1 MSAITFDP
9 RIAMRD
15 LVAAGFTDDQ
25 ARTIVDVIRESHVDL
40 VSREYLDMR
49 LEALE
54 LRLTI
59 KLGTLM
65 LLINSALT
73 GIIIAVLRV
82 AH

>member
-1 MSAITFDP
+1 LSAITFDP
-9 RIAMRD
+9 RVAMRD